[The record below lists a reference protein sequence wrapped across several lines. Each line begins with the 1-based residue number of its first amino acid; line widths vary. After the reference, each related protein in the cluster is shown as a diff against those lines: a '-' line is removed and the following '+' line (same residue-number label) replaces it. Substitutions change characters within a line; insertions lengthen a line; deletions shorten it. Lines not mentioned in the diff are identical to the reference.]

1 MECPFCVETIKDES
15 LVCRHCTRDLT
26 LVRPVIFEIQA
37 MTAEIDALQHELNR
51 VRIKLAV
58 AEAPGR
64 FLLVHALLFVLF
76 PSALLLTAHFLVTFR
91 FDVSEIYLRIASV
104 LIPLPFGFA
113 LAAVKHIGF
122 RGALTFGI
130 VTAALSVW
138 SMLAVTGYLDGV
150 PVLPQNW
157 LEWKESIEYG
167 MSIALA
173 FGAGNILAYLLFE
186 VLPRAF
192 TSSGKPSAAAYWIA
206 RAWGQH
212 VGKEAL
218 RRRARLLQHVLRTAG
233 PIVGFVATVSGS
245 VYTGLKG
252 FLVN

>member
-1 MECPFCVETIKDES
+1 MECPFCVETIRDES
-15 LVCRHCTRDLT
+15 LVCRHCARDLA

-37 MTAEIDALQHELNR
+37 MTAEIDARQHELNR
-51 VRIKLAV
+51 VRIKLAA

-64 FLLVHALLFVLF
+64 FLLEHTLAFVVF
-76 PSALLLTAHFLVTFR
+76 PSVLLVTAHFLVMFR

-113 LAAVKHIGF
+113 LAA
-122 RGALTFGI
+122 T
-130 VTAALSVW
+130 LSVW

-150 PVLPQNW
+150 PVLPSNW

-173 FGAGNILAYLLFE
+173 FGAGNILAYLFFE
-186 VLPRAF
+186 TLPRAV
-192 TSSGKPSAAAYWIA
+192 TSSGKPTAAAYFIA

-218 RRRARLLQHVLRTAG
+218 RRRARLLQDILRTAG
-233 PIVGFVATVSGS
+233 PIAGLVATVSGS
-245 VYTGLKG
+245 IYTGLKG

>member
-15 LVCRHCTRDLT
+15 LVCRHCARDLA
-26 LVRPVIFEIQA
+26 LVRPVILEIQA
-37 MTAEIDALQHELNR
+37 MTAEIDALQRELNR
-51 VRIKLAV
+51 VRIKLNA

-64 FLLVHALLFVLF
+64 FLLVHALAYIVL
-76 PSALLLTAHFLVTFR
+76 PSVLLVTAHFLVMFK

-104 LIPLPFGFA
+104 LIPLPFGFV
-113 LAAVKHIGF
+113 LAAASHIGF
-122 RGALTFGI
+122 RGTLTLGLAA
-130 VTAALSVW
+130 AALSVW

-150 PVLPQNW
+150 PVLPSNW

-206 RAWGQH
+206 RTWGQH
-212 VGKEAL
+212 VGNEAL
-218 RRRARLLQHVLRTAG
+218 RRRARLLQHILRTAG
-233 PIVGFVATVSGS
+233 PIIGFAATVSGS
-245 VYTGLKG
+245 IYTGLKG

>member
-1 MECPFCVETIKDES
+1 V
-15 LVCRHCTRDLT
+15 
-26 LVRPVIFEIQA
+26 
-37 MTAEIDALQHELNR
+37 
-51 VRIKLAV
+51 
-58 AEAPGR
+58 
-64 FLLVHALLFVLF
+64 LLV
-76 PSALLLTAHFLVTFR
+76 TAHFLVMFR

-122 RGALTFGI
+122 RGALTFGMI
-130 VTAALSVW
+130 AATLSVW

-150 PVLPQNW
+150 PVLPSNW

-186 VLPRAF
+186 ILPRAF
-192 TSSGKPSAAAYWIA
+192 TSSGKPSAAAYFIA

-218 RRRARLLQHVLRTAG
+218 RRRARLLQDILRTAG
-233 PIVGFVATVSGS
+233 PIAGLVATVSGS
-245 VYTGLKG
+245 IYTGLKG

>member
-1 MECPFCVETIKDES
+1 MEWPFCVESIKDES
-15 LVCRHCTRDLT
+15 LVCRHCARDLA
-26 LVRPVIFEIQA
+26 LVRPIIFEIQA
-37 MTAEIDALQHELNR
+37 MTVEIDALQRELNR
-51 VRIKLAV
+51 VRIKLAA

-64 FLLVHALLFVLF
+64 FLAVHALVYVMLPSVL
-76 PSALLLTAHFLVTFR
+76 LVTAHFLVSFR
-91 FDVSEIYLRIASV
+91 LDVSQIYLRIASV

-113 LAAVKHIGF
+113 LSAVKHIGF
-122 RGALTFGI
+122 RGALMFG
-130 VTAALSVW
+130 TAAAALSVW
-138 SMLAVTGYLDGV
+138 SMLAVTGHLDDV
-150 PVLPQNW
+150 PVLPSNW

-173 FGAGNILAYLLFE
+173 FGAGNMLAYLLFG

-218 RRRARLLQHVLRTAG
+218 RRRARLLQDILRTAG
-233 PIVGFVATVSGS
+233 PIIGFVATVSGS
-245 VYTGLKG
+245 IYTGLKG
-252 FLVN
+252 FLLN

>member
-15 LVCRHCTRDLT
+15 LVCRHCARDLA
-26 LVRPVIFEIQA
+26 LVRPVIFEIQT
-37 MTAEIDALQHELNR
+37 MTAEIDALQRELNR
-51 VRIKLAV
+51 VRMRIAA

-64 FLLVHALLFVLF
+64 FLLVHALAFIVL
-76 PSALLLTAHFLVTFR
+76 PSALLVTAHFLVMFK

-113 LAAVKHIGF
+113 LATVKHIGF

-130 VTAALSVW
+130 AASALSVW
-138 SMLAVTGYLDGV
+138 SMLAVTGYLDSV

-167 MSIALA
+167 ISIALA
-173 FGAGNILAYLLFE
+173 FGAGNILVYLLFE
-186 VLPRAF
+186 VLPHAF

-218 RRRARLLQHVLRTAG
+218 RRRARLLQHISRTAG
-233 PIVGFVATVSGS
+233 PIIGFVATVSGS
-245 VYTGLKG
+245 IYTGLKG

>member
-15 LVCRHCTRDLT
+15 LVCRHCARDLA
-26 LVRPVIFEIQA
+26 LVRPVILEIQA
-37 MTAEIDALQHELNR
+37 MTAEIDALQRELNR
-51 VRIKLAV
+51 VRIRLA
-58 AEAPGR
+58 AAYAPGR
-64 FLLVHALLFVLF
+64 FLLMHALVYIAL
-76 PSALLLTAHFLVTFR
+76 PTALLVSAHFLVTFKL
-91 FDVSEIYLRIASV
+91 DVAEIYLRIASV

-113 LAAVKHIGF
+113 LAAVRHIGF
-122 RGALTFGI
+122 RGALAFG
-130 VTAALSVW
+130 VAAAALSVW

-150 PVLPQNW
+150 AVLPSNW

-206 RAWGQH
+206 RASGQH
-212 VGKEAL
+212 VGNEAL
-218 RRRARLLQHVLRTAG
+218 RRRARLLQDILRTAG
-233 PIVGFVATVSGS
+233 PIAGFVATVSGS

>member
-15 LVCRHCTRDLT
+15 LVCRHCARDLA
-26 LVRPVIFEIQA
+26 LVRPVILEIAA
-37 MTAEIDALQHELNR
+37 MTAEIDALQRELNR
-51 VRIKLAV
+51 VRIKLAA

-64 FLLVHALLFVLF
+64 FLLMHALVYIVL
-76 PSALLLTAHFLVTFR
+76 PSALLVAAHFLVTFK

-113 LAAVKHIGF
+113 LAAVRHVGF
-122 RGALTFGI
+122 RGALAFG
-130 VTAALSVW
+130 VAAAALSVW

-150 PVLPQNW
+150 AVLPSNW

-192 TSSGKPSAAAYWIA
+192 TSSGKPSAAAYLIA
-206 RAWGQH
+206 RAWGQD
-212 VGKEAL
+212 VGSEAL
-218 RRRARLLQHVLRTAG
+218 RRRARLLQDILRTAG
-233 PIVGFVATVSGS
+233 PIVGLVATVSGS
-245 VYTGLKG
+245 IYTGLKG